1 MATGGEGD
9 ARLRA
14 LPRVDRVIEL
24 LSSEGS
30 PPVVGRAARTAVD
43 RAREKVISGEA
54 TPTMEEI
61 VADARS
67 DIARQ
72 RQMLLGPVIN
82 ATGVL
87 VHTNLGRVP
96 LGEAQ
101 LRDVVSVARNY
112 SNLEYSLDE
121 GQRGS
126 RYEHARRLITALTGA
141 ESALV
146 VNNNAAAVLLV
157 LSALC
162 SAKEVIISRGEL
174 IEIGGEFRLPD
185 IMAAANVR
193 LREVGTTNRTHL
205 SDYERAI
212 SPETAAIMK
221 VHPSNYRMVGFTA
234 TVDSKTLARL
244 ARGRGVMYLNDVGSG
259 LIAPA
264 EGAVLPAD
272 EPLVEQALHDGAD
285 IVTFSGD
292 KLLGG
297 PQAGVIAGRAR
308 LIGLIERH
316 PLVRAMRVDK
326 MTLAALQAT
335 LTIYLEGRADEL
347 PLWRM
352 LTASTEDLRTR
363 AEHLAH
369 SIEDELSSTG
379 VKAEVVPSEAVAGG
393 GSLPGSQLAS
403 LAVAVSHP
411 ERSASNIAARLRA
424 GDPPVV
430 GRIEDDVVLIDMR
443 AVLPDQ
449 DGLLTRC
456 AIRALKG
463 D

>member
-1 MATGGEGD
+1 MAAGGDGE

-24 LSSEGS
+24 LSSEG
-30 PPVVGRAARTAVD
+30 PLPVVTRAARRAVD
-43 RAREKVISGEA
+43 RARGKVLSGER
-54 TPTMEEI
+54 TPALDDI

-67 DIARQ
+67 DIAQQ
-72 RQMLLGPVIN
+72 RSTLLGPVIN

-87 VHTNLGRVP
+87 IHTNLGRVP
-96 LGEAQ
+96 LGEEQ
-101 LRDVVSVARNY
+101 LNAVVSVARGY
-112 SNLEYSLDE
+112 SNLEYSLRE
-121 GQRGS
+121 GQRGT
-126 RYEHARRLITALTGA
+126 RYAHARQFITALTGA

-146 VNNNAAAVLLV
+146 VNNNAAAVMLV

-162 SAKEVIISRGEL
+162 SGKEVIISRGEL

-185 IMAAANVR
+185 IMTAANVR

-234 TVDSKTLARL
+234 TVESRTLARL
-244 ARGRGVMYLNDVGSG
+244 SKGRGVMYLNDVGSG
-259 LIAPA
+259 LLTPT
-264 EGAVLPAD
+264 EGGFLPAD
-272 EPLVEQALHDGAD
+272 EPLVEHALQDGAD

-297 PQAGVIAGRAR
+297 PQAGVIVGRAP
-308 LIGLIERH
+308 LIRSIEKH

-326 MTLAALQAT
+326 LTLAALQAT
-335 LTIYLEGRADEL
+335 LAIYLEGRANEL

-352 LTASTEDLRTR
+352 LTASADDLRAR
-363 AEHLAH
+363 AQQLAH
-369 SIEDELSSTG
+369 SIEEHLSSSG
-379 VKAEVVPSEAVAGG
+379 VKAEVVSSEAVAGG

-403 LAVAVSHP
+403 FAVAVSHP
-411 ERSASNIAARLRA
+411 ERSASDISACLRA

-430 GRIEDDVVLIDMR
+430 GRIEDDAVLVDMR
-443 AVLPDQ
+443 AVLSNQ
-449 DGLLTRC
+449 DEALTR
-456 AIRALKG
+456 ATIQALKG

>member
-1 MATGGEGD
+1 MAAGGDGE

-14 LPRVDRVIEL
+14 LPRVDRVMEL
-24 LSSEGS
+24 LSSVSS
-30 PPVVGRAARTAVD
+30 PPVVARAARGAVD
-43 RAREKVISGEA
+43 RARERVLSGEA
-54 TPTMEEI
+54 TPTLDDI

-67 DIARQ
+67 DIAQQ
-72 RQMLLGPVIN
+72 RLALLGPVIN

-96 LGEAQ
+96 LGEEQ
-101 LRDVVSVARNY
+101 LNAVLSVARNY
-112 SNLEYSLDE
+112 SNLEYSLRE
-121 GQRGS
+121 GRRGT
-126 RYEHARRLITALTGA
+126 RYSHARGFITALTGA

-146 VNNNAAAVLLV
+146 VNNNAAAVMLV

-162 SAKEVIISRGEL
+162 SDKEVIISRGEL

-234 TVDSKTLARL
+234 TVESRALARL
-244 ARGRGVMYLNDVGSG
+244 SKGRGVLYLNDVGSG
-259 LIAPA
+259 LLTPT
-264 EGAVLPAD
+264 EGALLPAD
-272 EPLVEQALHDGAD
+272 EPLVDHALQDGAD

-297 PQAGVIAGRAR
+297 PQAGVIVGRAR
-308 LIGLIERH
+308 LIRSIEKH

-335 LTIYLEGRADEL
+335 LAIYLEGRANEL
-347 PLWRM
+347 PLWRL
-352 LTASTEDLRTR
+352 LTASADDLRTR
-363 AEHLAH
+363 AQQLAH
-369 SIEDELSSTG
+369 SIEDQLSSSG
-379 VKAEVVPSEAVAGG
+379 VKAEVVPTEAVAGG

-403 LAVAVSHP
+403 FAVAVSHP

-430 GRIEDDVVLIDMR
+430 GRIEDDAVLVDMR
-443 AVLPDQ
+443 AVLPNQ
-449 DGLLTRC
+449 DGALLRAT
-456 AIRALKG
+456 IRALKG